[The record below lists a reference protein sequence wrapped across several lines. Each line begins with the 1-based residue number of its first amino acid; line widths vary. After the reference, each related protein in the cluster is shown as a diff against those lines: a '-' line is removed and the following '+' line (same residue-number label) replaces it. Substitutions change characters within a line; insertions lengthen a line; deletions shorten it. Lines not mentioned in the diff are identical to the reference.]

1 MSSLVDELVL
11 AMRLADAADAV
22 SLPGYRSRNFSIER
36 KADNS
41 EVTEIDRAT
50 ERAIS
55 DILSSERPTHG
66 IYGEEHGMSGSV
78 DADFQWVIDP
88 IDGTTNF
95 IRGVPVWGSLIALV
109 HNEVPVLGMVSAPA
123 LGYRWWATSGS
134 GAFCN
139 GAPIRVSTVP
149 TIGEAHVSITPNT
162 GWSAVGRMSSL
173 ERLQVDAL
181 RTRGFGDFW
190 QHMLVAQGSIDL
202 AIDAIGLQP
211 YDIAALYPIVQ
222 EAGGRI
228 TDRHGKSN
236 WRARSLVSSN
246 GELHDQVIQRL
257 A

>member
-22 SLPGYRSRNFSIER
+22 SLPGYRSRNFSVER

-95 IRGVPVWGSLIALV
+95 VRGVPVWGSLIALV
-109 HNEVPVLGMVSAPA
+109 LNEIPVLGIVSAPA
-123 LGYRWWATSGS
+123 LGYRWWATTGT

-139 GAPIRVSTVP
+139 GSPIRVSTVP
-149 TIGEAHVSITPNT
+149 TIREAHVSITPNT
-162 GWSAVGRMSSL
+162 GWSAIGRLSSL
-173 ERLQVDAL
+173 EQLQIDAL

-190 QHMLVAQGSIDL
+190 QHMLVAQGAIDV

-257 A
+257 T